1 MSERPDRF
9 DRRLRQAHKQRQY
22 ENTGKELKAY
32 FEANPRRAAQALLLS
47 LPAQLDVWRQYAV
60 SRFGVGL
67 EDREQRKAQR
77 CAKVAEAVEYTLLA
91 IKYYTHDNALSY
103 MTHHFGEE
111 PGSSH
116 PMVKALRKVPD
127 LELARLMR
135 DHGTMLG
142 HFIGEDEIICGE
154 RERPGPP
161 ARETSPGV
169 YE

>member
-1 MSERPDRF
+1 M
-9 DRRLRQAHKQRQY
+9 
-22 ENTGKELKAY
+22 
-32 FEANPRRAAQALLLS
+32 
-47 LPAQLDVWRQYAV
+47 
-60 SRFGVGL
+60 

-77 CAKVAEAVEYTLLA
+77 CAKVAEAGEYTLLA
-91 IKYYTHDNALSY
+91 IKYYTQDDTHVNALSY

-116 PMVKALRKVPD
+116 PMVKALRKVSD
-127 LELARLMR
+127 SELARLMR
-135 DHGTMLG
+135 GHGTMLG

-154 RERPGPP
+154 RGRPGPP